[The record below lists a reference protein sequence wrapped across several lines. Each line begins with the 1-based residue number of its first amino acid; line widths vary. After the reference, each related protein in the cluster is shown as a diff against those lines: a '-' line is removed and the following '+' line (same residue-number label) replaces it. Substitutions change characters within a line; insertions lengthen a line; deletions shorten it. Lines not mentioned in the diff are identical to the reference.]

1 AGAFT
6 DARTD
11 KRGLVVEADGG
22 TLFLDE
28 IGDIPLSLQVKLL
41 RFLQE
46 GEVRPVGG
54 ARSVRVD
61 VRIVAATHRDLGA
74 AIEDGDFR
82 EDLYYRLNVVPLHL
96 PPLRDRREDVSL
108 LAEHAL
114 ARTRTRIN
122 RPDVRFTPEA
132 MAKLTAHGWP
142 GNVRELEN
150 VVRRAAIFA
159 AGPTIGPDDLELDDG
174 RARSAGGAG
183 LVPDLDV
190 PLGEAKDALI
200 HDFEKAYI
208 EAALLAAGGNVSRAA
223 RRAGRERKSFHDLVQ
238 RYGIEVDRMR
248 GE

>member
-1 AGAFT
+1 MKAIAIREFGAPAVLVPAERPQPVPGAG
-6 DARTD
+6 
-11 KRGLVVEADGG
+11 EA
-22 TLFLDE
+22 L
-28 IGDIPLSLQVKLL
+28 I
-41 RFLQE
+41 
-46 GEVRPVGG
+46 
-54 ARSVRVD
+54 RVS
-61 VRIVAATHRDLGA
+61 ASG
-74 AIEDGDFR
+74 
-82 EDLYYRLNVVPLHL
+82 
-96 PPLRDRREDVSL
+96 
-108 LAEHAL
+108 
-114 ARTRTRIN
+114 IN